1 MSNDLDYVKRSE
13 VLKILN
19 KALHDETLS
28 EEIKN
33 YIFGTLRHEVLILK
47 SSMCEEDFIQCGV
60 EYWLKYFNI
69 DTRDWHDEDGNY
81 CQTSFII
88 TRKE

>member
-1 MSNDLDYVKRSE
+1 M
-13 VLKILN
+13 
-19 KALHDETLS
+19 
-28 EEIKN
+28 
-33 YIFGTLRHEVLILK
+33 RHEVCILI

-60 EYWLKYFNI
+60 EYWLKRFNI